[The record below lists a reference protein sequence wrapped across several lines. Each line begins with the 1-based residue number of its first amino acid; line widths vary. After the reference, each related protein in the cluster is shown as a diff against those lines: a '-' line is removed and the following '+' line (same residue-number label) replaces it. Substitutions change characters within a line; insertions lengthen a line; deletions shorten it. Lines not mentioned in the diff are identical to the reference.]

1 MKARTIFQV
10 SVFLFLPAM
19 LSAQVD
25 PMDVTIARDS
35 FGVPHIFG
43 KTDAALAYGL
53 AWAHAEDN
61 FKDIETV
68 LLAGKGML
76 GRAIGRKGAEADYV
90 VSLLRCRD
98 LVVDQR
104 SRLSPAFLAVLD
116 GYVQGLNAFALSHPE
131 KVRIRKAF
139 PVTVEDYLTTVTLSL
154 SMISGLEEILPRI
167 FSGNVETIPDMESAG
182 SNAFAIHPSKTTT
195 GEAYLAI
202 NSHQPLEGPV
212 AWYEA
217 HLQSDE
223 GTNIIGGLF
232 PGGPCV
238 FLGTNEH
245 LGWAHT
251 VNYTDK
257 VDLYQL
263 RMKPGKSLEYRYNG
277 EWQMLEMRKVKLKV
291 KGIPVSVSKK
301 TYWSK
306 YGATIRT
313 NKGTFSVRFSANQEI
328 RGMEQWWRMNKAGN
342 FSEFYQA
349 ISMQGLPMFNI
360 VYADKYDTIFYISG
374 GKMPLRNK
382 AYNWRQTVPGDSS
395 ATLWEAFHAIGDLPQ
410 YLNPPSGYLF
420 NTNHSP
426 FHATAPAYDLDA
438 NQYDQTSGY
447 ETYDNNRSA
456 RFAELMADKQ
466 SLDYQTFKKIKY
478 DNQLPMTLRYQLNID
493 SIAQV
498 KQETYPDLG
507 ELISTLQQWNLES
520 DTGSQG
526 AALFRLLY
534 EYASG
539 HRKEFPNDTL
549 TVAGAVEAF
558 RYARQHQE
566 QYFGRT
572 GIALGEL
579 QQHRRGTKSLA
590 SWGLPDVL
598 TAMYS
603 RPQPDGR
610 FKVMAGESYI
620 QLVRFP
626 RNQLPIIES
635 INCYGASTNPGSPHF
650 TDQMDMFIRQQTKP
664 MTLDKETVL
673 KQARS
678 VYHPGLDQRKK

>member
-1 MKARTIFQV
+1 
-10 SVFLFLPAM
+10 
-19 LSAQVD
+19 
-25 PMDVTIARDS
+25 
-35 FGVPHIFG
+35 
-43 KTDAALAYGL
+43 
-53 AWAHAEDN
+53 
-61 FKDIETV
+61 
-68 LLAGKGML
+68 
-76 GRAIGRKGAEADYV
+76 
-90 VSLLRCRD
+90 
-98 LVVDQR
+98 
-104 SRLSPAFLAVLD
+104 
-116 GYVQGLNAFALSHPE
+116 
-131 KVRIRKAF
+131 
-139 PVTVEDYLTTVTLSL
+139 
-154 SMISGLEEILPRI
+154 
-167 FSGNVETIPDMESAG
+167 
-182 SNAFAIHPSKTTT
+182 
-195 GEAYLAI
+195 
-202 NSHQPLEGPV
+202 
-212 AWYEA
+212 
-217 HLQSDE
+217 
-223 GTNIIGGLF
+223 
-232 PGGPCV
+232 
-238 FLGTNEH
+238 
-245 LGWAHT
+245 